1 MICNNQ
7 SFQIPES
14 FNFSQSSASRR
25 TLPRNLSVSSFSS
38 SSSHNLVVA
47 DKIAKKSQLAHG
59 GLCLSRQHLAG
70 VVHRESSVSQ
80 NCLVWAAPTFTLL
93 HQLSQL
99 QISLWPELNSCY
111 DPPDWSPETV
121 LQIWLSKIMSKTFLA
136 NMNFQIIQT
145 TLKLTTDAWYSF
157 SSDFVS
163 QIFKIITLSRIKK
176 GNLR

>member
-38 SSSHNLVVA
+38 SSSSYSHKLVVA

-59 GLCLSRQHLAG
+59 GLCLSRHHLAW

-121 LQIWLSKIMSKTFLA
+121 LQIWLSKIMSK
-136 NMNFQIIQT
+136 NFFGKYDFPNNSNN
-145 TLKLTTDAWYSF
+145 LKIDNWCM
-157 SSDFVS
+157 
-163 QIFKIITLSRIKK
+163 IFILIRFCLS
-176 GNLR
+176 NL